1 MGRTPGSSVG
11 RMQYHMPDTRTELTD
26 DGLRFRS
33 KVAGSPFP
41 IVGTALGA
49 TMSCW
54 LCGHH
59 VPRSRGAFRRLAG
72 SKRFVCAEHMPAPA
86 RSTEP
91 A

>member
-1 MGRTPGSSVG
+1 MDYRL
-11 RMQYHMPDTRTELTD
+11 PDTRTELTE

-41 IVGTALGA
+41 IAGTAVGA

-54 LCGHH
+54 LCGRH
-59 VPRSRGAFRRLAG
+59 VPRSSGTFRRLAG
-72 SKRFVCAEHMPAPA
+72 SKRFVCAAHAAAPA